1 MESENEEEPMS
12 HTNGI
17 QANSGVNKF
26 LAAIGLRK
34 NDQGAGSIGTI
45 ALTAPKAE
53 SIYPGLSIERSKPAA
68 SASKSA
74 DGWPPVNISP
84 EVKARVENSMAN
96 YDQKFAQ
103 SQAKGMKA
111 MNYAFSTPDSLT

>member
-1 MESENEEEPMS
+1 MS

-26 LAAIGLRK
+26 LTAIGLRK
-34 NDQGAGSIGTI
+34 NDQGAGTIGTI
-45 ALTAPKAE
+45 ALSTPKAE
-53 SIYPGLSIERSKPAA
+53 TTYPGLSIERSKPTAA
-68 SASKSA
+68 ANTVKSA

-103 SQAKGMKA
+103 SQVKGLKA